1 MLGMSGVHTPVK
13 RDRRIVRTLVALTA
27 VTFGLVAVIAGWGI
41 WSVRQTWDTL
51 DTAAEDFDVPPGF
64 TEVARPR
71 QGTAFCW
78 VTCTHGGEA
87 IVTMVFET
95 EYTDPAEA
103 CPALRRAVVELTGD
117 ATEASYVDPCGWV
130 GELPGPASV
139 YAGVNYQRDFRR
151 NGGTRWTEAVAV
163 PSTPVIAY
171 VEFSSG
177 IE

>member
-1 MLGMSGVHTPVK
+1 MSGVGTPVN
-13 RDRRIVRTLVALTA
+13 RGRRIVRTSVALAA
-27 VTFGLVAVIAGWGI
+27 VMVALVGVIAGWWI

-95 EYTDPAEA
+95 EYTDPADA

-117 ATEASYVDPCGWV
+117 ATEASHVDPCGWV
-130 GELPGPASV
+130 GGLPGPAWV
-139 YAGVNYQRDFRR
+139 YAGAGYQQDFRP
-151 NGGTRWTEAVAV
+151 NDGTRWTEAVAI

>member
-1 MLGMSGVHTPVK
+1 MSGVGTPVN
-13 RDRRIVRTLVALTA
+13 RGRRIVRTSVALTA
-27 VTFGLVAVIAGWGI
+27 VMVALVAVIAGWWI

-95 EYTDPAEA
+95 EYTDPADA

-117 ATEASYVDPCGWV
+117 ATEASHADPCGWV
-130 GELPGPASV
+130 GGLPGPAWV
-139 YAGVNYQRDFRR
+139 YAGAGYQQDFRP
-151 NGGTRWTEAVAV
+151 NDGTRWTEAVAI

>member
-1 MLGMSGVHTPVK
+1 MAGMSGVGKPVN
-13 RDRRIVRTLVALTA
+13 RRRRIVRAMVAVTA
-27 VTFGLVAVIAGWGI
+27 VMFALVAVIVGWWI
-41 WSVRQTWDTL
+41 WSVRQVWDKL

-87 IVTMVFET
+87 MVTMVFET
-95 EYTDPAEA
+95 EYTDPADA

-117 ATEASYVDPCGWV
+117 ATEGSYEDPCGWV
-130 GELPGPASV
+130 GELPGPASL
-139 YAGVNYQRDFRR
+139 YAGAGYQQDFRA
-151 NGGTRWTEAVAV
+151 NDGTRWTEAAAI
-163 PSTPVIAY
+163 PSTRVIAY
-171 VEFSSG
+171 VELNSG